1 MLKRSIRQ
9 IAAPAVRLEAL
20 ETRQMMAANAW
31 KSAVS
36 GNWNDASKW
45 SLGHVPTK
53 TEDVAINVAGN
64 YTVTVGDGK
73 TVYNPE
79 INKLTLGG
87 GSGAQNLTVLDR
99 AGLYT
104 RSTFNV
110 ASGDA
115 VNLNGGVLYSY
126 APTGTKATLDGTINV
141 RGVYNDVADVNLG
154 GSTYSGRGSIVT
166 DNVGGGLYVI
176 NNSIRGYG
184 AVLGSGI
191 TIRGDSAS
199 IYGGFTNNGK
209 IIAEGGTTDK
219 FWIRQLTNSGTID
232 VTTGTDAEIEWLV
245 NTSAGQVNLANG
257 AVTKLGRTLSNSGTI
272 VIDTPGRT
280 AVIDEV
286 VNNGNLIGL
295 GGTVRVGKFKQ
306 GSTGQLTV
314 GLGVTATGRFEFG
327 EAPAL
332 GGSINAVLLN
342 GYTPAAGSTFVLG
355 KLMKPATGNFAT
367 KNLDSGN
374 GVAFDLTSTSTALTL
389 TSKSGATFASRDAA
403 GRLTVNGTAVADT
416 IVTKTAFGLT
426 SVTLNGKT
434 SVFYDRGLIG
444 ASINA
449 GDGNDKVTVNG
460 PRGWTVRGG
469 NGNDTL
475 TGGAGADSL
484 YGEAGRDTLYAKDG
498 VKDLLDGGAD
508 TDMLASADSIDTKVS
523 I

>member
-1 MLKRSIRQ
+1 MLKRSVRK
-9 IAAPAVRLEAL
+9 IAAPAVRLESL
-20 ETRQMMAANAW
+20 ETRQLMAANAW

-53 TEDVAINVAGN
+53 AEDAVISVSGS

-110 ASGDA
+110 ATGDS
-115 VNLNGGVLYSY
+115 VNLNGGILYSY

-176 NNSIRGYG
+176 NNSVRGYG

-199 IYGGFTNNGK
+199 IYGGFTSNGK
-209 IIAEGGTTDK
+209 IIAEGGATDK
-219 FWIRQLTNSGTID
+219 FWIRQLTNNGTID
-232 VTTGTDAEIEWLV
+232 VTTGSDAEIEWLV
-245 NTSAGQVNLANG
+245 NNAAGQVNLANG
-257 AVTKLGRTLSNSGTI
+257 AVTKLGRTLTNSGTI
-272 VIDTPGRT
+272 VIDTPGRI
-280 AVIDEV
+280 AAIDDIT
-286 VNNGNLIGL
+286 NNGNLIGL
-295 GGTVRVGKFKQ
+295 GGTIRLGKFKQ

-314 GLGVTATGRFEFG
+314 GLNATSAGQFEFA
-327 EAPAL
+327 EAPTL
-332 GGSINAVLLN
+332 GGTLNAVRVN
-342 GYTPAAGSTFVLG
+342 GYTPAAGTQIVIG
-355 KLMKPATGNFAT
+355 KLTKPALGTFAT
-367 KNLDSGN
+367 KNLDTGD
-374 GVAFDLTSTSTALTL
+374 GVAFDLTTTTTALTL
-389 TSKSGATFASRDAA
+389 TSKAGTNFA
-403 GRLTVNGTAVADT
+403 GRDTAGNLNVTGTTAADT
-416 IVTKTAFGLT
+416 ITTKTAFALT

-434 SVFYDRGLIG
+434 SVFYDRQIST
-444 ASINA
+444 ATINA
-449 GDGNDKVTVNG
+449 GDGNDKITLSG
-460 PRGWTVRGG
+460 PRGWTLRGG
-469 NGNDTL
+469 AGNDTL
-475 TGGAGADSL
+475 TGGSGADSL

-508 TDMLASADSIDTKVS
+508 TDVLASADSIDTKVS